1 MSDWNFLAFVVFPYV
16 SLTIFVVGHAYRYYT
31 DPYRWN
37 AKSSELLDRESLK
50 YSSVIF
56 HYGMVFTFI
65 GHAGGMVIPQRIY
78 DALGV
83 NGQVHTRLA
92 ILAGAVFGAMA
103 VIGALLLLR
112 RRVSSRRV
120 SRNSTKN
127 DLFTLCLILFVA
139 IVGTYNVFF
148 GHYYVLDTIAPW
160 IRSIVTFTPD
170 YTLMIN
176 VPIMYKV
183 HILAAFA
190 IFAWSPFS
198 RLIHIW
204 SLPLT
209 YLLRN
214 HIVFRK
220 RSIELP

>member
-1 MSDWNFLAFVVFPYV
+1 MSDWNFPAFLVFPYV
-16 SLTIFVVGHAYRYYT
+16 SLTIFVVGHAFRFFT

-37 AKSSELLDRESLK
+37 TKSSELLDRESLK
-50 YSSVIF
+50 YPSVIF

-65 GHAGGMVIPQRIY
+65 GHAGGMLIPQRLY
-78 DALGV
+78 DTLGIS
-83 NGQVHTRLA
+83 GEMHTRLA
-92 ILAGAVFGAMA
+92 ILAGAVFGTAA
-103 VIGALLLLR
+103 VIGSALLSR

-127 DLFTLCLILFVA
+127 DLIILGLLLFVA
-139 IVGTYNVFF
+139 GVGTYNVFF

-176 VPIMYKV
+176 VPLMYKI
-183 HILAAFA
+183 HILAAFL
-190 IFAWSPFS
+190 IFALSPFS

-204 SLPLT
+204 SLPLP

-214 HIVFRK
+214 YIVFRK
-220 RSIELP
+220 RSIDLQ